1 MWPQKQPA
9 LLELNANT
17 LAHMFGPL
25 TRQKWRHGNGAHK
38 DSKKSKETVNDGFH
52 RRMRTDMY
60 AKLIIAKL
68 AKRGRA
74 RSRTRY
80 RANHHNAL
88 ERSCKRGA
96 V

>member
-1 MWPQKQPA
+1 
-9 LLELNANT
+9 
-17 LAHMFGPL
+17 
-25 TRQKWRHGNGAHK
+25 
-38 DSKKSKETVNDGFH
+38 
-52 RRMRTDMY
+52 MRTDMY